1 MTKKLLKFGYF
12 IISLIIIQLFYFT
25 YIHFQQVSK
34 YENFH
39 FYFEPSIFSK
49 FAKKDNINEILP
61 SYSQYEVKEYYD
73 LKPLQKSTSSSEKDR
88 FFYFVENNKNFLFR
102 TDESLNLSLLIQNI
116 DLSEEQKKYLK
127 LIKETPDSFKN
138 NGLFFDKSLIYKNE
152 DNYNLTL
159 SYKKDVGLF
168 NKFFSLFFKNLND
181 KEMITI
187 KVSNGIIEY
196 RYQTQNKPA
205 NTEFIKQLFIQNSF
219 LKLFNN

>member
-12 IISLIIIQLFYFT
+12 IISLTIIQLFYFT

-49 FAKKDNINEILP
+49 FAKKDHIKEILP
-61 SYSQYEVKEYYD
+61 SYLQYEVKEYYD

-138 NGLFFDKSLIYKNE
+138 NGVFFDKSLIYKDE

-168 NKFFSLFFKNLND
+168 NKFFSLFFKSLND